1 MKKSSKGI
9 YQRRFFSA
17 NNAYLLYKSK
27 QSSKKLDAVIDLR
40 NCVSCTTVDR
50 YGEFVMELMGVEEG
64 GPGGSGGTGH
74 PRAVPGL
81 TFNYYLKARDMKE
94 ATAWVNNVK
103 SRMGYYDKLGMAGQS
118 EVAELWTEEERRSER
133 EVGAEAEANE
143 EGRTMTKDHANLL
156 NATED
161 VARYS
166 TNFSIKENAEE
177 GEVVFEG
184 WLMKKSPS
192 KWVKFQER

>member
-17 NNAYLLYKSK
+17 NNSYLIYKSK
-27 QSSKKLDAVIDLR
+27 QSSKNLDAVIDLR
-40 NCVSCTTVDR
+40 NCVSCKTIDR
-50 YGEFVMELMGVEEG
+50 YGEFYLEL
-64 GPGGSGGTGH
+64 SGGEDG
-74 PRAVPGL
+74 RIGGVGDDDYDSIMKGV

-103 SRMGYYDKLGMAGQS
+103 DRMKYYDKLGMAGQS
-118 EVAELWTEEERRSER
+118 EVAELWTEEERRSTLTLPP
-133 EVGAEAEANE
+133 AELQSKAEEE
-143 EGRTMTKDHANLL
+143 EGRKHDKLMK
-156 NATED
+156 ATED
-161 VARYS
+161 VARYT
-166 TNFSIKENAEE
+166 TNFTMKENAEE
-177 GEVVFEG
+177 GEVEFEG